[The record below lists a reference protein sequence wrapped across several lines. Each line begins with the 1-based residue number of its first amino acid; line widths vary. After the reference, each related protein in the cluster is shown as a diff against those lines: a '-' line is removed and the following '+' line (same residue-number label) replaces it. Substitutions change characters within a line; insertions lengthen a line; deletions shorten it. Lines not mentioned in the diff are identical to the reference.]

1 MSGYQFIV
9 VRNLVIFIELLIA
22 EMLFAR
28 TFKKRRLWGVG
39 LISSIAVGVGIAALL
54 GLFAQRFL
62 LGTSSDFLTQAWVSL
77 VTVTVISIWGLGT
90 LWAIFDE
97 NFSQILTAFI
107 AGYSAQTA
115 VFALYIIVAKSIGE
129 HAVLFNFAPVSLFKF
144 SLYFGIYIPIYICL
158 FFLFRRMVIK
168 DKTIYTDRYVRAL
181 VIPMLLVSVF
191 LVRVSEV
198 YNTESL
204 VLYITASVGQI
215 IASSLI
221 LGILFLLSER
231 VRLLLERQTLSY
243 LRVQEREQ
251 YEISKEAMDAINLK
265 YHDLKHQLKT
275 MKTNQV
281 VSPEFVKE
289 LEKNI
294 AVYDARV
301 LSGNEPLDVILS
313 EKSLR
318 CERRNIQFAC
328 IADGEKLAFIAPHD
342 LYSLFGNAL
351 DNAIEAVEQVPEKN
365 KRFINVSIK
374 CIDQIV
380 AIHLENS
387 FVGKISFLNGL
398 PKTTKKDSRFHG
410 YGVKSMKRTVD
421 KYLGNLRTSTDGDI
435 FNLDIIIPLPK
446 TSEKAKS

>member
-1 MSGYQFIV
+1 MTGYQFIV

-22 EMLFAR
+22 ELLFAR
-28 TFKKRRLWGVG
+28 TFKKRKYWGIWFI
-39 LISSIAVGVGIAALL
+39 ISIGVAIGIAALL
-54 GLFAQRFL
+54 GLFAQQFL

-77 VTVTVISIWGLGT
+77 ITVTVISLWGLGA
-90 LWAIFDE
+90 LWAVFDE
-97 NFSQILTAFI
+97 SLSQILTAFI

-115 VFALYIIVAKSIGE
+115 IFALYTIIAKSIGE
-129 HAVLFNFAPVSLFKF
+129 HAVLFNYAPVSFEKF
-144 SLYFGIYIPIYICL
+144 ALYFGVYIPIYIGIYC
-158 FFLFRRMVIK
+158 LFRRMVIK
-168 DKTIYTDRYVRAL
+168 DKTVYTDRYVRAL

-198 YNTESL
+198 FNTQSL
-204 VLYITASVGQI
+204 VLYITSLIGQI

-251 YEISKEAMDAINLK
+251 YEISKEAMDSINLK
-265 YHDLKHQLKT
+265 YHDLKHQLSAIKAN
-275 MKTNQV
+275 KV
-281 VSPEFVKE
+281 VSPEFVNE

-294 AVYDARV
+294 AVFGSRV
-301 LSGNEPLDVILS
+301 LSGNESLDIILS

-328 IADGEKLAFIAPHD
+328 MADGAKLDFMAPHD

-365 KRFINVSIK
+365 KRFINVSIRGF
-374 CIDQIV
+374 DQMV
-380 AIHLENS
+380 SIHLENS
-387 FVGKISFLNGL
+387 FVGKIAFANGL
-398 PKTTKKDSRFHG
+398 PKTTKKDTRYHG
-410 YGVKSMKRTVD
+410 YGIKSMKRTID
-421 KYLGNLRTSTDGDI
+421 KYQGNLRASTEGDI
-435 FNLDIIIPLPK
+435 FHLDILIPIVK
-446 TSEKAKS
+446 KEKNATE

>member
-9 VRNLVIFIELLIA
+9 VRNLVIFIELLIC

-28 TFKKRRLWGVG
+28 TFKKRKLWGLWLVLSVLLG
-39 LISSIAVGVGIAALL
+39 IGIASLL
-54 GLFAQRFL
+54 GLFAQQFL

-77 VTVTVISIWGLGT
+77 ITVTTISLWGLGA
-90 LWAIFDE
+90 LWAVFDE
-97 NFSQILTAFI
+97 KFSQVLTAFI

-115 VFALYIIVAKSIGE
+115 VFAFYTIIAKSIGE
-129 HAVLFNFAPVSLFKF
+129 HAVLFNYAPVSLFKF
-144 SLYFGIYIPIYICL
+144 SLYFGIYIPIYIGL
-158 FFLFRRMVIK
+158 YFLFRKMVIK

-204 VLYITASVGQI
+204 VLYIAASIGQI

-243 LRVQEREQ
+243 LRVQEKEQ

-265 YHDLKHQLKT
+265 YHDLKHQLKKIKADQ
-275 MKTNQV
+275 M

-301 LSGNEPLDVILS
+301 LSGNESLDVILS

-328 IADGEKLAFIAPHD
+328 IADGEKIAFMAPHD

-365 KRFINVSIK
+365 KRFINVSIRSV
-374 CIDQIV
+374 DQIV
-380 AIHLENS
+380 TIHLENS
-387 FVGKISFLNGL
+387 FLGKVHFINGL
-398 PKTTKKDSRFHG
+398 PKTTKKDSRYHG
-410 YGVKSMKRTVD
+410 YGVKSMQRTVD
-421 KYLGNLRTSTDGDI
+421 KYHGNLRASAEGDI
-435 FNLDIIIPLPK
+435 FNLDIIIPIPQVN
-446 TSEKAKS
+446 EKVQN